1 MYGCQPIPPVVN
13 TTPQSC
19 YNSVIMAVTTAQG
32 RNLRDL
38 MHECLPAKV
47 FNRLDDAGRLA
58 QQSGVSAFV
67 VGGLVRDLLLG
78 HTTIDVD
85 IAVEGDGMAF
95 AKSLADRHGAGL
107 KIFERFAT
115 AYVVFPDRMKF
126 DIANTRAE
134 QPARLGAGAAGG
146 WSLPAGESC
155 PIEQDLMGRDFTIN
169 AFAVH
174 LNAGRFG
181 TLLDPSG
188 GLRDLRARTIRA
200 VSDSSFVDDPA
211 RLFRAVRFERRFGFK
226 IERRTLRLI
235 KEATAKELARAL
247 PGHRMKNE
255 LMLLLAEPD
264 PAGTIRRLAEL
275 DLLRPI
281 HPALQVTAQLKA
293 LAAGLAKALDW
304 WERRLPD
311 RPLDRPL
318 VYFMTLTERLSAPAV
333 NALMKR
339 LVLPEG
345 QADKVR
351 TVTRR
356 LEPILHRVCRDR
368 PLTPS
373 RTYRLLIGL
382 PDEGL
387 VLLIAHAAS
396 SRVKRLVST
405 YLTTYQSTRLAI
417 SGKHLAS
424 MGLKS
429 GPVYKAVLDTVLDAK
444 LDGKI
449 NTEREEW
456 ELAQRLVRKV
466 AV

>member
-1 MYGCQPIPPVVN
+1 
-13 TTPQSC
+13 
-19 YNSVIMAVTTAQG
+19 MAVSPAQD

-38 MHECLPAKV
+38 MRERLPAKV
-47 FNRLDDAGRLA
+47 FNRLEDAGQLA
-58 QQSGVSAFV
+58 QQSGVSVFV

-78 HTTIDVD
+78 RATIDID

-95 AKSLADRHGAGL
+95 AKRLADRQGAAL

-126 DIANTRAE
+126 DIASTRAE
-134 QPARLGAGAAGG
+134 QPARPGAGAEGAWSIPAGG
-146 WSLPAGESC
+146 SC
-155 PIEQDLMGRDFTIN
+155 PIERDLMRRDFTIN
-169 AFAVH
+169 ALAIH

-181 TLLDPSG
+181 QLLDPSG

-200 VSDSSFVDDPA
+200 VYDLSFADDPT
-211 RLFRAVRFERRFGFK
+211 RVYRAIRFERRFGFT
-226 IERRTLRLI
+226 IERRTLRLL
-235 KEATAKELARAL
+235 KEATAQGLPHKL
-247 PGHRMKNE
+247 PGHRVKNE
-255 LMLLLAEPD
+255 LILLLAEKD
-264 PAGTIRRLAEL
+264 PARTIRRLSAL
-275 DLLRPI
+275 HLLHPI
-281 HPALQVTAQLKA
+281 HPALRLTPHLTT
-293 LAAGLAKALDW
+293 LSAGLANALDW
-304 WERRLPD
+304 WGRRFPD
-311 RPLDRPL
+311 RKPDHPLT
-318 VYFMTLTERLSAPAV
+318 YFMALTAGLSAPAV

-356 LEPILHRVCRDR
+356 LEPILRRLGRSR

-373 RTYRLLIGL
+373 QAYRLLLGL

-387 VLLIAHAAS
+387 ILLVAEAAS
-396 SRVKRLVST
+396 TSVKRLVSA
-405 YLTTYQSTRLAI
+405 YLTTYQPTKLAI

-429 GPVYKAVLDTVLDAK
+429 GPIYKAVLDTVLDAK
-444 LDGKI
+444 LDG
-449 NTEREEW
+449 TVTTAREER
-456 ELAQRLVRKV
+456 ELAQRLVKKV